1 MIIQSKRVW
10 ILEHFMPAQVEIEGD
25 KMVGIYPYDS
35 KSTDLDYGNL
45 RITPGFIDTHCHGA
59 FGFDTNDADE
69 EGLRRWLKD
78 APKEG
83 ITSLCPTTITQSES
97 VLTKALENVAKVYE
111 SNHEGAQIVGI
122 HFEGP
127 YLNVKYKGA
136 QPEAHIVPP
145 NLEQF
150 NRFYEASKGL
160 IKIIT
165 MATEND
171 PHFEFTKALT
181 KMGIAIHI
189 GHSAATYEEAVMA
202 YANGALGSTHT
213 FNGMSG
219 LTHRQPNLAGAA
231 LHLNSMYSELICDG
245 IHVSVPVMN
254 LVYRTKDKDKVIL
267 ITDALA
273 AKGVGV
279 GHYVFGGQEID
290 VKESGAAYL
299 SKEGNLAG
307 STLYYNMGLKNV
319 IEDAQVNLQA
329 AINSATINPARLLK
343 IDDHKGLI
351 KTGYDADLVV
361 LNEDYS
367 IKQTYVLGKAQL

>member
-10 ILEHFMPAQVEIEGD
+10 ILEHFIEAQVEMVQSKI
-25 KMVGIYPYDS
+25 VGIYPYGQKKVD
-35 KSTDLDYGNL
+35 KDYENL
-45 RITPGFIDTHCHGA
+45 RILPGFIDTHCHGA

-83 ITSLCPTTITQSES
+83 ITSLCPTTITQSEA
-97 VLTKALENVAKVYE
+97 VLTQALKNVAKVHD

-136 QPEAHIVPP
+136 QPEAHIVAP

-150 NRFYEASKGL
+150 KRFYEASKGL

-171 PHFEFTKALT
+171 PGFEFTKALT

-189 GHSAATYEEAVMA
+189 GHSAATYEEALMA

-219 LTHRQPNLAGAA
+219 ITHRQPNLAGAA
-231 LHLNSMYSELICDG
+231 LHLNAVYSELICDG
-245 IHVSVPVMN
+245 IHVSLPVMN
-254 LVYRTKDKDKVIL
+254 MVYRMKDKDKVIL

-279 GHYVFGGQEID
+279 GHYIFGGQEID

-307 STLYYNMGLKNV
+307 STLYYNVGLKNV
-319 IEDAQVNLQA
+319 IELAQVSLQA

-343 IDDHKGLI
+343 LDDQKGLI
-351 KTGYDADLVV
+351 KTGYDADIVV
-361 LNEDYS
+361 LKDDYS